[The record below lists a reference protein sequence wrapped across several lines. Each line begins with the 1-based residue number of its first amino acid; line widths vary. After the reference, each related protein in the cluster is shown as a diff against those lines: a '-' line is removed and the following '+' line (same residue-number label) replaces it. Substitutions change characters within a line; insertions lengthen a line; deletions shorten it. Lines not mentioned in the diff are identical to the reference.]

1 MRAEIVSIGT
11 ELLLGTITDTNAAFL
26 AQRLAGLGIDCFY
39 VSQVG
44 DNQARLVEVLGRA
57 WDRSD
62 LTITTGGLGPTQD
75 DLTREAIASLLAE
88 TPETDPATEA
98 LLRAFF
104 QRRGYV
110 MPERN
115 LKQAMLI
122 PSASLLNNPVGTAPG
137 WWVERKGDATGS
149 ARIIVS
155 MPGVPFEMKR
165 MWLEEVEPRLR
176 PLSQSV
182 IVSRT
187 LKVAGIG
194 ESSVEEMVADLMAGA
209 NPTLA
214 PYAKRDGVHLRITA
228 KAANEEAA
236 RALISVLEEQVRA
249 RLGDAIFGADEETP
263 QGVVSEL
270 LREGGARFALLEVGE
285 GAIGSVS
292 GHLGGEQACLAA
304 ISAADLQAVA
314 RIMNIESGAEAS
326 LEEAASALQA
336 QTGAEMVLALSVT
349 SRPISDS
356 DAGPVYADAEIVLR
370 SANGGDEGNM
380 VSAKH
385 SWRTAQSEVSRLFGL
400 AALNMLRRYLLAEK
414 AKV

>member
-11 ELLLGTITDTNAAFL
+11 ERLLGTITDTNAAFL

-44 DNQARLVEVLGRA
+44 DNQDRIVEVLGRA

-62 LTITTGGLGPTQD
+62 LTITTGGIGPTQD

-88 TPETDPATEA
+88 TPHTDLATEA

-104 QRRGYV
+104 QRRGYA

-137 WWVERKGDATGS
+137 WWVERKNEVTGS
-149 ARIIVS
+149 TRIIVS

-176 PLSQSV
+176 PLTSSV

-194 ESSVEEMVADLMAGA
+194 ESSVEEMVADLMIGA

-214 PYAKRDGVHLRITA
+214 PYAKRDGIHLRITA
-228 KAANEEAA
+228 KAASEDAA
-236 RALISVLEEQVRA
+236 RGKIAVLEEQVRA

-263 QGVVSEL
+263 HGVVAAL
-270 LREGGARFALLEVGE
+270 LRESGTRFALLEVGE
-285 GAIGSVS
+285 GAVGAVSSLLGSE
-292 GHLGGEQACLAA
+292 HACLAA
-304 ISAADLQAVA
+304 ITAPDLRGVA
-314 RIMNIESGAEAS
+314 RIMNIEETT
-326 LEEAASALQA
+326 LEETARALQA
-336 QTGAEMVLALSVT
+336 QTGADMVLAVSVT
-349 SRPISDS
+349 SRPISDT
-356 DAGPVYADAEIVLR
+356 DAGSVYADAEIVLR
-370 SANGGDEGNM
+370 SANGSEQGEV

-385 SWRTAQSEVSRLFGL
+385 SWRTAQSEVGRVFGL
-400 AALNMLRRYLLAEK
+400 AALNMLRRYLLAQK

>member
-44 DNQARLVEVLGRA
+44 DNQDRLVEVLGRA

-88 TPETDPATEA
+88 TPQTDPATED

-137 WWVERKGDATGS
+137 WWVERKGGAIGS
-149 ARIIVS
+149 TRIIVS

-228 KAANEEAA
+228 KAASEDDA
-236 RALISVLEEQVRA
+236 RGMISVLEDQVRA

-263 QGVVSEL
+263 QGVVVGM
-270 LREGGARFALLEVGE
+270 LRERGTRFALLEVGA

-292 GHLGGEQACLAA
+292 GHLDGETSCLAA
-304 ISAADLQAVA
+304 ISAPDLQLVA
-314 RIMNIESGAEAS
+314 RIINIEETS
-326 LEEAASALQA
+326 LEDTASALQA
-336 QTGAEMVLALSVT
+336 QTGADMVLAVSVT

-356 DAGPVYADAEIVLR
+356 DAGSVYADAEIVLR
-370 SANGGDEGNM
+370 SANGSDEGE
-380 VSAKH
+380 VVRARH
-385 SWRTAQSEVSRLFGL
+385 SWRTAQSEVSRVFGL
-400 AALNMLRRYLLAEK
+400 AALNILRRYLLAQK

>member
-1 MRAEIVSIGT
+1 MSIGT

-44 DNQARLVEVLGRA
+44 DNQDRIVEVLGRA

-62 LTITTGGLGPTQD
+62 LTITTGGIGPTQD

-88 TPETDPATEA
+88 TPHTDLATEA

-137 WWVERKGDATGS
+137 WWVERKNEDTGS
-149 ARIIVS
+149 TRIIVS

-176 PLSQSV
+176 PLTSSV

-187 LKVAGIG
+187 LKVAGLG

-214 PYAKRDGVHLRITA
+214 PYAKRDGIHLRITA
-228 KAANEEAA
+228 KAASEDAA
-236 RALISVLEEQVRA
+236 RGMIEVLEEQVRA

-263 QGVVSEL
+263 HGVVAAL
-270 LREGGARFALLEVGE
+270 LRERGIRFAILEVGE
-285 GAIGSVS
+285 GAVGAVS
-292 GHLGGEQACLAA
+292 SLLGGERACLAA
-304 ISAADLQAVA
+304 ITAPDLQALA
-314 RIMNIESGAEAS
+314 RIMNIGETS
-326 LEEAASALQA
+326 LEETARALEA
-336 QTGAEMVLALSVT
+336 QTGADMVLAVSAT
-349 SRPISDS
+349 SRPISDTG
-356 DAGPVYADAEIVLR
+356 AGPVNADAEIVLR
-370 SANGGDEGNM
+370 SANGSDQGEV

-385 SWRTAQSEVSRLFGL
+385 SWRTAQSEVSRVFGL
-400 AALNMLRRYLLAEK
+400 AALNMLRRYLLAQK

>member
-1 MRAEIVSIGT
+1 MSIGT

-44 DNQARLVEVLGRA
+44 DNQDRLVEVLGRA

-75 DLTREAIASLLAE
+75 DLTREAIAALLAE
-88 TPETDPATEA
+88 TPHTDLATEA

-137 WWVERKGDATGS
+137 WWVERKHSATGS

-176 PLSQSV
+176 PLTSSI

-194 ESSVEEMVADLMAGA
+194 ESSVEEMVADLMTGA

-228 KAANEEAA
+228 KAADEDSA
-236 RALISVLEEQVRA
+236 RGMISVLEEQVRA
-249 RLGDAIFGADEETP
+249 RLGDSIFGADEETP
-263 QGVVSEL
+263 QSVVAGL
-270 LREGGARFALLEVGE
+270 LRERGIRFALLEVGE

-292 GHLGGEQACLAA
+292 SHLGGNPSCLAT
-304 ISAADLQAVA
+304 ISAPNLHTLA
-314 RIMNIESGAEAS
+314 RIMNVERGAETS
-326 LEEAASALQA
+326 LQETATAFQA
-336 QTGAEMVLALSVT
+336 QTGADMVLALSVT
-349 SRPISDS
+349 SMPISDS
-356 DAGPVYADAEIVLR
+356 DAGSVYADAEIVLR
-370 SANGGDEGNM
+370 SANGGDEGEIA
-380 VSAKH
+380 SAKH